1 MLNNKYLNGYYFIE
15 IPLYHISN
23 AQITFGNLFG
33 TDKAIEGVQTL
44 ENNGKIFCVVEDSVF
59 FPPRSYVV
67 LGKIQF
73 LIQFKWC
80 TFVIIKLLFA
90 KGAEQRRQIGMDND
104 EELLQFA
111 VRQSLLETGA
121 EEDQVSYYTIF
132 LYFYNINLKII
143 HIFLKRL
150 IFGKLY
156 KFNDQILPMTYILI
170 LLMKNYKGIN
180 MSKHFM
186 IRIFKYKCI

>member
-1 MLNNKYLNGYYFIE
+1 M
-15 IPLYHISN
+15 
-23 AQITFGNLFG
+23 
-33 TDKAIEGVQTL
+33 

-80 TFVIIKLLFA
+80 TFVLIKLLFV

-121 EEDQVSYYTIF
+121 EEDQVSCYTIF

-143 HIFLKRL
+143 NIFL
-150 IFGKLY
+150 
-156 KFNDQILPMTYILI
+156 
-170 LLMKNYKGIN
+170 
-180 MSKHFM
+180 
-186 IRIFKYKCI
+186 